1 MLKELNPVLKGVSTL
16 FIKFMQLE
24 YTFKYILKWFKA
36 NVYKLK
42 TLVKITEGVREMKN
56 VVIAPVGNH
65 MEALYV
71 GIKEF
76 PTERI
81 ILISPESRL
90 DEARKAKDELEKF
103 KIPVQIKEIKGN
115 LWEETFKAV
124 ADIKAI
130 EKDMNVL
137 INVATGDRDTRC
149 AATSAAF
156 VNGIRAF
163 GVGEDNEAML
173 LPVLHFSYYKVIT
186 DKKMEILKT
195 IYSEKECCTSLDQ
208 LSKKTG
214 MSLPL
219 ISYHINGTLKSE
231 GLKQLGLVETEDEKG
246 RVRIKL
252 TMQGRLLIRGY
263 VAQQV

>member
-1 MLKELNPVLKGVSTL
+1 MD
-16 FIKFMQLE
+16 
-24 YTFKYILKWFKA
+24 
-36 NVYKLK
+36 
-42 TLVKITEGVREMKN
+42 
-56 VVIAPVGNH
+56 
-65 MEALYV
+65 ALYV

-90 DEARKAKDELEKF
+90 DDAQKAKEELEKF
-103 KIPVQIKEIKGN
+103 KIPVQVKEIKGN

-124 ADIKAI
+124 ADIKSI
-130 EKDMNVL
+130 EKDQDIL

-163 GVGEDNEAML
+163 GVSEDNEAML
-173 LPVLHFSYYKVIT
+173 LPVLKFSYYKVIT
-186 DKKMEILKT
+186 DKKMDILRT
-195 IYSEKECCTSLDQ
+195 IYSEKDCCASLEA
-208 LSKKTG
+208 LSKRTG

-231 GLKQLGLVETEDEKG
+231 GLKQLGLVETTETKG
-246 RVRIKL
+246 RVQVTL
-252 TMQGRLLIRGY
+252 TMQGRLLIRGHIS
-263 VAQQV
+263 QTE

>member
-1 MLKELNPVLKGVSTL
+1 
-16 FIKFMQLE
+16 
-24 YTFKYILKWFKA
+24 
-36 NVYKLK
+36 
-42 TLVKITEGVREMKN
+42 MKN
-56 VVIAPVGNH
+56 LVIAPVGDF
-65 MEALYV
+65 MDALYV

-81 ILISPESRL
+81 ILISPEKRL
-90 DEARKAKDELEKF
+90 DDAHKVKDELEKF
-103 KIPVQIKEIKGN
+103 KIPVSIREIKGN

-130 EKDMNVL
+130 EKGANIL

-163 GVGEDNEAML
+163 GVGDDNEAMM
-173 LPVLHFSYYKVIT
+173 LPVLRFSYYKVIT
-186 DKKMEILKT
+186 NKKMDILKT
-195 IYSEKECCTSLDQ
+195 VYNEETCCASLEE
-208 LSKKTG
+208 LGNKTG

-219 ISYHINGTLKSE
+219 ISYHINGTMKSE
-231 GLKQLGLVETEDEKG
+231 GLKQLGLVETTETKG
-246 RVRIKL
+246 KVSVKL

-263 VAQQV
+263 LAQEV